1 MKNIIDEFIIQKEL
15 GIKRILKII
24 FIIVIIVCLCCIF
37 FLYFYKQDFRKW
49 IDINIFRK
57 NITNENIN
65 TIYLDTNKNNQIYC
79 YGKNI
84 CILNDK
90 NLKVYN
96 PFGESITE
104 VAIDI
109 NTAIFDSYDKYLAIA
124 EKNGQN
130 VCVIFDKDI
139 IWKQKVDGEIEKISL
154 NRNGYLAIITT
165 DTTYKSIIIVYDSNG
180 KQLLKNYLSTARV
193 TDVSISND
201 NKYVAYSELNTSGT
215 LLQSN
220 VEILSIEKASNDS
233 KDAKFFSYQSD
244 LSTMIVDIK
253 YQNKDNLV
261 CVYDNS
267 VNVINQNENKQLLE
281 INNTTTFVSGNL
293 SNAIAYISEVST
305 GLIGSDAILNIV
317 NTSNN
322 QTITYNLDENPK
334 ELYTFE
340 NIIGVNTGTDIYFI
354 NTIGMLVKRYT
365 SNQEISKVIL
375 SNNVALIIYKDR
387 IEIIE
392 L

>member
-24 FIIVIIVCLCCIF
+24 FIVVIIVCLCCIVF
-37 FLYFYKQDFRKW
+37 VYFYKQDFRKW
-49 IDINIFRK
+49 VDINIFRK

-139 IWKQKVDGEIEKISL
+139 IWKQKVDGEIKKISL

-233 KDAKFFSYQSD
+233 EEAKIFSYQSD

-267 VNVINQNENKQLLE
+267 VNVIHQNENKQLLE
-281 INNTTTFVSGNL
+281 INNTTTFVSVNL

-305 GLIGSDAILNIV
+305 GLFGSDAILNIV
-317 NTSNN
+317 NTANN
-322 QTITYNLDENPK
+322 QTTTYNLDENPK